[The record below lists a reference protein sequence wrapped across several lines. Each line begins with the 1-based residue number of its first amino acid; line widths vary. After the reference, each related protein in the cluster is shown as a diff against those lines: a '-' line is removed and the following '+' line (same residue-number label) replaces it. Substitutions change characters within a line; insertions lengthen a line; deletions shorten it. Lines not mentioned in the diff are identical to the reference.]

1 MKTLT
6 HILDHQLISIIR
18 GAALTDIVSIANALY
33 DGGIRSIEIT
43 LNSPN
48 ALQAIQLLTTE
59 MKGRMEVG
67 AGTVLNVDEA
77 QKAIDAGAQ
86 FVISP
91 IVNAETI
98 QAAKQRGIVS
108 IPGAYTATEIYNAHI
123 AGGDIIKVFPASAG
137 PSYIKEI
144 LAPLPHIPLMP
155 TGGVNLDNIQAFKQA
170 GSVAFGLGKA
180 LVDTSQKITDEYLQQ
195 LIKKAHDF
203 VRAVNA

>member
-1 MKTLT
+1 MLI
-6 HILDHQLISIIR
+6 HILDHQLIAIIR
-18 GAALTDIVSIANALY
+18 GAALADIVSIANALY

-43 LNSPN
+43 LNSPS
-48 ALQAIQLLTTE
+48 AFEAIQLLTTKME
-59 MKGRMEVG
+59 GRMEVG
-67 AGTVLNVDEA
+67 AGTVLNVDAA
-77 QKAIDAGAQ
+77 QKAIDSGAQ
-86 FVISP
+86 FIISP
-91 IVNAETI
+91 IFNPATI
-98 QAAKQRGIVS
+98 QLTKQHGVVS
-108 IPGAYTATEIYNAHI
+108 IPGAYTATEIYNAHV

-144 LAPLPHIPLMP
+144 LAPLPQIQLMP

-195 LIKKAHDF
+195 VIKKAQDF

>member
-86 FVISP
+86 FICAQPYIGV
-91 IVNAETI
+91 
-98 QAAKQRGIVS
+98 
-108 IPGAYTATEIYNAHI
+108 TECLI
-123 AGGDIIKVFPASAG
+123 AGRCS
-137 PSYIKEI
+137 
-144 LAPLPHIPLMP
+144 
-155 TGGVNLDNIQAFKQA
+155 
-170 GSVAFGLGKA
+170 
-180 LVDTSQKITDEYLQQ
+180 
-195 LIKKAHDF
+195 LI
-203 VRAVNA
+203 N